1 MTRALLDVEAE
12 LVAAG
17 AGAWHEAKT
26 RKDIA
31 TKTADP
37 DLCRV
42 CIRRPAT
49 AHGVCDDCRPPWH
62 TDEPSWCT
70 RCNPG

>member
-1 MTRALLDVEAE
+1 M
-12 LVAAG
+12 
-17 AGAWHEAKT
+17 
-26 RKDIA
+26 KDEPVI
-31 TKTADP
+31 TGHRDP

-49 AHGVCDDCRPPWH
+49 AYGVCDDCRPPWD